1 MATLTVGSTSTYR
14 NISQAMAAA
23 SVGDTIQLQS
33 GYSND
38 TANVTKNGLTVTGDA
53 TSTGIVLNLLTG
65 DSGFT
70 AAGTA
75 AFTIND
81 APDGNSIVGNNGN
94 DIIRVS
100 GGVDAVVGGSGTAD
114 RLIVDY
120 SAATGAVTGDS
131 TSNFT
136 EAGSGGRSVTIT
148 NGTIENFTVLTG
160 SGADTITVGDGVNTV
175 NVGNGA
181 NTVTAGNGP
190 NTITGGNGA
199 DTFTAGNGGNFLDG
213 GNGTNTLTTGS
224 GNDTVLSGTGS
235 DTIVTNAGADTIM
248 VDGGADS
255 VDAGSGVD
263 RLIVDYSA
271 QTTAVTL
278 TLSSGSASAGYTGKA
293 ADLSGDLVNF
303 AGVENFS
310 ISSGAA
316 NDMIT
321 GGGGDDVLKGG
332 GGNDTLNGGA
342 GIDTAVYSGNRS
354 DYTISY
360 DANASSYTLA
370 DKRSGSPDG
379 TDVVTGVETYLFNG
393 VSYADTQLVVTG
405 GGGGGGGGT
414 PTPTGTTPQADTGST
429 GTGTPTPAGTTPQ
442 ADTGSTGTGT
452 PTPAGTTPQADTGS
466 TGTGSTG
473 TGTPTPT
480 GTTPQADTGS
490 IDTSSTDTGSTG
502 TGTPTPTGTTPQA
515 DTGSTDSSSTDT
527 GSTGTGGTGTS
538 GSTDAGPVIPPQV
551 GGTPTNTD
559 TPTVSGTAVPGSTV
573 TLYDSDG
580 KTVLGT
586 ASADPASGA
595 YSITSTP
602 LADGLHQLTTTDTV
616 AGQTSQPSTGYQ
628 VDVETHGPVLTFD
641 PSVTYSKPTK
651 FELSGTVADPSGVA
665 SLEIYAT
672 SKGSGGLIDI
682 GSAAVNPDGT
692 WSITD
697 NNGPDAQTSIF
708 GVATDGAGN
717 TTMAGAPYDLT
728 AGIKG
733 ESFKAKQDRYDPA
746 TGTFTGQ
753 TFFARDG
760 SVVLNSSYTDYGN
773 GTVSYSYSGGSYFDN
788 RNYSSSTDLYQ
799 SDGSLLTRTQNHND
813 GSDKITVM
821 AAGQS
826 VASNHDDT
834 FNANGQADTRFVF
847 TSGFGQDVVQ
857 NFVAAGQGHDV
868 LDLPQSEFTSI
879 AEVLRNTHNTAG
891 GAVITDPTTQET
903 IKIVG
908 VSKTDLSQH
917 KSDFRFHA

>member
-1 MATLTVGSTSTYR
+1 
-14 NISQAMAAA
+14 
-23 SVGDTIQLQS
+23 
-33 GYSND
+33 
-38 TANVTKNGLTVTGDA
+38 
-53 TSTGIVLNLLTG
+53 
-65 DSGFT
+65 
-70 AAGTA
+70 
-75 AFTIND
+75 
-81 APDGNSIVGNNGN
+81 
-94 DIIRVS
+94 
-100 GGVDAVVGGSGTAD
+100 
-114 RLIVDY
+114 
-120 SAATGAVTGDS
+120 
-131 TSNFT
+131 
-136 EAGSGGRSVTIT
+136 
-148 NGTIENFTVLTG
+148 
-160 SGADTITVGDGVNTV
+160 
-175 NVGNGA
+175 
-181 NTVTAGNGP
+181 
-190 NTITGGNGA
+190 
-199 DTFTAGNGGNFLDG
+199 
-213 GNGTNTLTTGS
+213 
-224 GNDTVLSGTGS
+224 
-235 DTIVTNAGADTIM
+235 
-248 VDGGADS
+248 
-255 VDAGSGVD
+255 
-263 RLIVDYSA
+263 
-271 QTTAVTL
+271 
-278 TLSSGSASAGYTGKA
+278 
-293 ADLSGDLVNF
+293 
-303 AGVENFS
+303 
-310 ISSGAA
+310 
-316 NDMIT
+316 
-321 GGGGDDVLKGG
+321 
-332 GGNDTLNGGA
+332 
-342 GIDTAVYSGNRS
+342 
-354 DYTISY
+354 
-360 DANASSYTLA
+360 
-370 DKRSGSPDG
+370 
-379 TDVVTGVETYLFNG
+379 
-393 VSYADTQLVVTG
+393 
-405 GGGGGGGGT
+405 
-414 PTPTGTTPQADTGST
+414 
-429 GTGTPTPAGTTPQ
+429 
-442 ADTGSTGTGT
+442 
-452 PTPAGTTPQADTGS
+452 
-466 TGTGSTG
+466 
-473 TGTPTPT
+473 
-480 GTTPQADTGS
+480 
-490 IDTSSTDTGSTG
+490 
-502 TGTPTPTGTTPQA
+502 
-515 DTGSTDSSSTDT
+515 
-527 GSTGTGGTGTS
+527 
-538 GSTDAGPVIPPQV
+538 
-551 GGTPTNTD
+551 
-559 TPTVSGTAVPGSTV
+559 V

>member
-1 MATLTVGSTSTYR
+1 MAILTVGSTSTYSS
-14 NISQAMAAA
+14 ISQAMAAA
-23 SVGDTIQLQS
+23 SAGDTIQLQS

-38 TANVTKNGLTVTGDA
+38 TADVTQNGLTVTGDA

-100 GGVDAVVGGSGTAD
+100 GGADAVVGGTGTAD

-148 NGTIENFTVLTG
+148 AGTIENFTVLTG

-175 NVGNGA
+175 NVGDGA

-224 GNDTVLSGTGS
+224 GNDTVLSGTGA

-278 TLSSGSASAGYTGKA
+278 TLSSGSPSAGYTGNA
-293 ADLSGDLVNF
+293 ADLSGDSVNF
-303 AGVENFS
+303 VGVENFS

-316 NDMIT
+316 NDVIT

-370 DKRSGSPDG
+370 DNRSGSPDG

-405 GGGGGGGGT
+405 GGGGGGG
-414 PTPTGTTPQADTGST
+414 
-429 GTGTPTPAGTTPQ
+429 
-442 ADTGSTGTGT
+442 
-452 PTPAGTTPQADTGS
+452 
-466 TGTGSTG
+466 
-473 TGTPTPT
+473 
-480 GTTPQADTGS
+480 
-490 IDTSSTDTGSTG
+490 
-502 TGTPTPTGTTPQA
+502 GTPTPTGTTPQA

-641 PSVTYSKPTK
+641 PSATYSKPRT
-651 FELSGTVADPSGVA
+651 FELSGTVADPGGVA

-697 NNGPDAQTSIF
+697 NNGPDAKTSIF

-733 ESFKAKQDRYDPA
+733 EPFKAKQDRYDPA

-760 SVVLNSSYTDYGN
+760 SVVLNSSYTDHGN

-788 RNYSSSTDLYQ
+788 RNYSSFTDLYQ
-799 SDGSLLTRTQNHND
+799 SDGSLLTRTQNRND
-813 GSDKITVM
+813 GSDKITVT

-826 VASNHDDT
+826 VASNLDDT

-847 TSGFGQDVVQ
+847 TSGFGHDVVQ
-857 NFVAAGQGHDV
+857 NFVAAGQGHDM

-908 VSKTDLSQH
+908 VNKRDLSQH
-917 KSDFRFHA
+917 KSDFTFHA

>member
-370 DKRSGSPDG
+370 DNRSGSPDG

-405 GGGGGGGGT
+405 GGGGGGG
-414 PTPTGTTPQADTGST
+414 
-429 GTGTPTPAGTTPQ
+429 
-442 ADTGSTGTGT
+442 
-452 PTPAGTTPQADTGS
+452 
-466 TGTGSTG
+466 
-473 TGTPTPT
+473 
-480 GTTPQADTGS
+480 
-490 IDTSSTDTGSTG
+490 
-502 TGTPTPTGTTPQA
+502 GTPTPTGTTPQA

>member
-1 MATLTVGSTSTYR
+1 
-14 NISQAMAAA
+14 
-23 SVGDTIQLQS
+23 
-33 GYSND
+33 
-38 TANVTKNGLTVTGDA
+38 
-53 TSTGIVLNLLTG
+53 
-65 DSGFT
+65 
-70 AAGTA
+70 
-75 AFTIND
+75 
-81 APDGNSIVGNNGN
+81 
-94 DIIRVS
+94 
-100 GGVDAVVGGSGTAD
+100 
-114 RLIVDY
+114 
-120 SAATGAVTGDS
+120 
-131 TSNFT
+131 
-136 EAGSGGRSVTIT
+136 
-148 NGTIENFTVLTG
+148 
-160 SGADTITVGDGVNTV
+160 
-175 NVGNGA
+175 
-181 NTVTAGNGP
+181 
-190 NTITGGNGA
+190 
-199 DTFTAGNGGNFLDG
+199 
-213 GNGTNTLTTGS
+213 
-224 GNDTVLSGTGS
+224 
-235 DTIVTNAGADTIM
+235 
-248 VDGGADS
+248 
-255 VDAGSGVD
+255 
-263 RLIVDYSA
+263 
-271 QTTAVTL
+271 
-278 TLSSGSASAGYTGKA
+278 
-293 ADLSGDLVNF
+293 
-303 AGVENFS
+303 
-310 ISSGAA
+310 
-316 NDMIT
+316 MIT
-321 GGGGDDVLKGG
+321 SGGGDDVLKGG
-332 GGNDTLNGGA
+332 GGNDTLDGGA

-360 DANASSYTLA
+360 DANASSYTVV
-370 DKRSGSPDG
+370 DNRSGSPDG
-379 TDVVTGVETYLFNG
+379 TDVVKGVETYLFNG
-393 VSYADTQLVVTG
+393 VSYADTQLLVT
-405 GGGGGGGGT
+405 GGGGGGT
-414 PTPTGTTPQADTGST
+414 PTPTSP
-429 GTGTPTPAGTTPQ
+429 TPT
-442 ADTGSTGTGT
+442 S
-452 PTPAGTTPQADTGS
+452 PTPPADTGS

-473 TGTPTPT
+473 TSTPTPT
-480 GTTPQADTGS
+480 SPTPQADTV
-490 IDTSSTDTGSTG
+490 
-502 TGTPTPTGTTPQA
+502 
-515 DTGSTDSSSTDT
+515 STDT

-559 TPTVSGTAVPGSTV
+559 TPTVSGNAVPGSTV

-580 KTVLGT
+580 KTVLGI

-641 PSVTYSKPTK
+641 PSVTYSKPTT
-651 FELSGTVADPSGVA
+651 FELSGTVADPGGVA

-697 NNGPDAQTSIF
+697 NNGTDAQTSIF

-733 ESFKAKQDRYDPA
+733 EPFKAKQDRYDPA

-788 RNYSSSTDLYQ
+788 RNYSSFTDLYQ
-799 SDGSLLTRTQNHND
+799 SDGSLLTRTQNRND
-813 GSDKITVM
+813 GSDKITVT

-826 VASNHDDT
+826 VASNLDDT

-847 TSGFGQDVVQ
+847 TSGFGHDVVQ
-857 NFVAAGQGHDV
+857 NFVAAGQGHDM

-908 VSKTDLSQH
+908 VNKRDLSQH
-917 KSDFRFHA
+917 KSDFTFHA